1 MAIIQN
7 DNNLERHVSREYFFV
22 FSIDYPIA
30 SKLEEWIVLEHLM
43 LTDKMFKKYKYKK
56 PIFIPVHK

>member
-1 MAIIQN
+1 MTIIWK
-7 DNNLERHVSREYFFV
+7 DMLVESTFLFFQ
-22 FSIDYPIA
+22 FDYPIA